1 MAVSQSIQ
9 KKFIPN
15 VKDISYLSKNFP
27 EFRQNLI
34 EFAKAYYPNT
44 YSDFNEASPGM
55 MFIEM
60 ASYVGDVLS
69 FYIDNQFKENLL
81 AYAQEKRNVVAIS
94 QALGYKPRL
103 AAPAT
108 VEASIFQIVPALG
121 AANNYDPDGR
131 FFLKILSNSTF
142 SSTTTPKQLF
152 RSTEDVN
159 FSDPLNRELRVFSRD
174 VNNAPTNYIAT
185 KKIKLLAA
193 DVRVATFSFGSAQ
206 KFSRVELSDP
216 NVISVLSVVD
226 SDGGDWTKV
235 DFLGQ
240 DVVIEERD
248 VSARQADGYISSGS
262 LEVSSPPPTKI
273 AIFRKKA
280 KRFAT
285 RVNPDLKMELW
296 FGSGTSNLSDEIIN
310 LNAGQIAN
318 SKYDQVIT
326 NAAIDPN
333 DFLDSDAFGAAPANT
348 TLTVTYLVGGG
359 VTSNVPSNTITNVE
373 NTFIGNSAADYAPTE
388 QNLFGQIVSSIAV
401 LNEEPATGGGDPET
415 VEEMRQN
422 ALGYFNAQNRVVTD
436 KDYLVRTLSLPPQ
449 FGTVAKA
456 FVAREEQLLAIGV
469 QDAFKLSVNRDDDP
483 YNNRVY
489 VDDPVVPNATNVY
502 VLGYNANRNLTQ
514 LNTLVKQNL
523 ATYLEQFRMLT
534 DDVNILDAFVVNI
547 AVDFDIVV
555 YRNYNISDVLARA
568 IDAVKDFF
576 DIDRWQINQP
586 IILNDLRLTIGS
598 VDGVQTVSNVQVT
611 NKYRFRHGRDYQEYR
626 YPINEATVDDIIY
639 PSLDPMLWELRYP
652 ESDIVGHA
660 RQ

>member
-15 VKDISYLSKNFP
+15 VKEVSYLSKNFP

-81 AYAQEKRNVVAIS
+81 AYAQERRNVVAIS

-108 VEASIFQIVPALG
+108 VEATVFQIVPALG
-121 AANNYDPDGR
+121 ATNDNDPDAR
-131 FFLKILSNSTF
+131 FFLKILRNSTF

-159 FSDPLNRELRVFSRD
+159 FSDPENRELRVFSRD
-174 VNNAPTNYIAT
+174 VNGVPTYYIAS

-193 DVRVATFSFGSAQ
+193 DVRTAQFSFGSAQ
-206 KFSRVELSDP
+206 KFSRIELSDP
-216 NVISVLSVVD
+216 NVISVLSVTD
-226 SDGGDWTKV
+226 SDGGDWTQV

-248 VSARQADGYISSGS
+248 VSARAGDGYISSGS
-262 LEVSSPPPTKI
+262 LSVSSPPPSKI
-273 AIFRKKA
+273 AVFRKKA
-280 KRFAT
+280 KRFTT

-296 FGSGTSNLSDEIIN
+296 FGSGTDNLSDEIVK

-318 SKYDQVIT
+318 TKYDQIIT
-326 NAAIDPN
+326 SAAIDPN
-333 DFLDSDAFGAAPANT
+333 DFLESDAFGVAPANT

-359 VTSNVPSNTITNVE
+359 VSSNVPSNTITVVE
-373 NTFIGNSAADYAPTE
+373 NILVGNSSADYAPTE
-388 QNLFGQIVSSIAV
+388 QNLFGTVVDSVAV

-415 VEEMRQN
+415 IEEMRQN

-456 FVAREEQLLAIGV
+456 FVAREEQLLAIGE
-469 QDAFKLSVNRDDDP
+469 QDAFRLSVNRDDDP

-523 ATYLEQFRMLT
+523 AAYLEQFRMLT
-534 DDVNILDAFVVNI
+534 DDVNILDAFIVNI
-547 AVDFDIVV
+547 GVEFDIVV

-568 IDAVKDFF
+568 IDAVKEFF
-576 DIDRWQINQP
+576 NIDNWQINQP
-586 IILNDLRLTIGS
+586 IVMNDLKLVIGS
-598 VDGVQTVSNVQVT
+598 VDGVQTVSNVQII
-611 NKYRFRHGRDYQEYR
+611 NKYRFKHGSDYQEYR
-626 YPINEATVDDIIY
+626 YPITEAMVDDIIY
-639 PSLDPMLWELRYP
+639 PSLDPMIWELRYP
-652 ESDIVGHA
+652 ETDIIGHA

>member
-273 AIFRKKA
+273 AVFRKKA
-280 KRFAT
+280 KRFTT

-373 NTFIGNSAADYAPTE
+373 NILIGNSAADYAPTE

-502 VLGYNANRNLTQ
+502 VLGYNANRNLTE

-576 DIDRWQINQP
+576 NIDNWQINQP

-626 YPINEATVDDIIY
+626 YPINEAIVDDIIY
-639 PSLDPMLWELRYP
+639 PSLDPMIWELRYP

>member
-34 EFAKAYYPNT
+34 EFAKVYYPNT

-81 AYAQEKRNVVAIS
+81 AYAQERRNVVAIS
-94 QALGYKPRL
+94 QTLGYKPRL
-103 AAPAT
+103 TAPAT
-108 VEASIFQIVPALG
+108 VEASVYQIVPALG
-121 AANNYDPDGR
+121 ATNNYDPDGR

-142 SSTTTPKQLF
+142 SSNTIPSQLF
-152 RSTEDVN
+152 RSTEDVI
-159 FSDPLNRELRVFSRD
+159 FSDPVNRELRVFSRD
-174 VNNAPTNYIAT
+174 GNGVPTNYIAT

-193 DVRVATFSFGSAQ
+193 DIRVATFSFGSAQ

-226 SDGGDWTKV
+226 TDGAGWTQV

-248 VSARQADGYISSGS
+248 VTARQADGYVSSGS
-262 LEVSSPPPTKI
+262 LEINSPPPSKI
-273 AIFRKKA
+273 AVFRKKA

-285 RVNPDLKMELW
+285 RINPDLKMELW

-333 DFLDSDAFGAAPANT
+333 DFLESDAFGVAPANT

-359 VTSNVPSNTITNVE
+359 IASNVPSNTIVSVGNLLV
-373 NTFIGNSAADYAPTE
+373 GNSAADYAPTE
-388 QNLFGQIVSSIAV
+388 QNLFAQVVNSVAV

-456 FVAREEQLLAIGV
+456 FVAREEQLLDIGD
-469 QDAFKLSVNRDDDP
+469 QNPSRLPSNRDDDP

-639 PSLDPMLWELRYP
+639 PSLDPMIWELRYS

>member
-15 VKDISYLSKNFP
+15 VKDVSYLSKNFP

-34 EFAKAYYPNT
+34 EFAKVYYPNT

-108 VEASIFQIVPALG
+108 VEASVFQIVPALG
-121 AANNYDPDGR
+121 AANNYDPDSR

-174 VNNAPTNYIAT
+174 VNGAPTNYIAT

-248 VSARQADGYISSGS
+248 VSARHADGYISSGS

-273 AIFRKKA
+273 AVFRKKA

-359 VTSNVPSNTITNVE
+359 IPSNVSSNTITVVE
-373 NTFIGNSAADYAPTE
+373 NVLVGNSAVDYAPTE
-388 QNLFGQIVSSIAV
+388 QNLFGTIVNSVAI

-456 FVAREEQLLAIGV
+456 FVAREEQLLAIGT
-469 QDAFKLSVNRDDDP
+469 QDAGKLSINRDDDP

-502 VLGYNANRNLTQ
+502 VLGYNANRNLTE

-555 YRNYNISDVLARA
+555 YRNYNMNDVLARA
-568 IDAVKDFF
+568 IDSVKDFF

-639 PSLDPMLWELRYP
+639 PSLDPMIWELRYP

>member
-34 EFAKAYYPNT
+34 EFAKVYYPNT

-60 ASYVGDVLS
+60 AAYVGDVLS

-81 AYAQEKRNVVAIS
+81 AYAQERRNVVAIS
-94 QALGYKPRL
+94 QALGYRPRL

-108 VEASIFQIVPALG
+108 VEANIYQIVPALG
-121 AANNYDPDGR
+121 AANNYDPDNR
-131 FFLKILSNSTF
+131 FFIKVLSNSTF

-159 FSDPLNRELRVFSRD
+159 FLDPLGRDLRVFSRG
-174 VNNAPTNYIAT
+174 VNNVPTTYIAT

-193 DVRVATFSFGSAQ
+193 DVKVSQFTFSSAQ
-206 KFSRVELSDP
+206 KFSRIELPDP
-216 NVISVLSVVD
+216 NVISVLSVID
-226 SDGGDWTKV
+226 SDGGQWSQV

-240 DVVIEERD
+240 DVLIDEID
-248 VSARQADGYISSGS
+248 VSVRGVDGYFASGS
-262 LEVSSPPPTKI
+262 VEVNSPPPTKI
-273 AIFRKKA
+273 AVFRKKA
-280 KRFAT
+280 KRFTT
-285 RVNPDLKMELW
+285 RVNSELKMELL
-296 FGSGTSNLSDEIIN
+296 FGSGLSNLSDEIIK

-318 SKYDQVIT
+318 SKYDQLIT
-326 NAAIDPN
+326 NASIDPN
-333 DFLDSDAFGAAPANT
+333 DFLENDAFGVAPANT

-359 VTSNVPSNTITNVE
+359 IASNVTSNTITTVE
-373 NTFIGNSAADYAPTE
+373 NLIIGNSAADFAPTE
-388 QNLFGQIVSSIAV
+388 QNLFSQVLNSVAI

-415 VEEMRQN
+415 IEEMRQN

-456 FVAREEQLLAIGV
+456 FVAREEQLLAIET
-469 QDAFKLSVNRDDDP
+469 QDATRLSVNRDDDP
-483 YNNRVY
+483 FNNRVY
-489 VDDPVVPNATNVY
+489 VDDPVVPNATNIY
-502 VLGYNANRNLTQ
+502 VLGYNASRNLTQ

-547 AVDFDIVV
+547 GVNFDIVV
-555 YRNYNISDVLARA
+555 YRNYNLSDVLART

-576 DIDRWQINQP
+576 DIDNWQINQP
-586 IILNDLRLTIGS
+586 IIMNDLRLTIGS
-598 VDGVQTVSNVQVT
+598 VDGVQTVSNVQIT
-611 NKYRFRHGRDYQEYR
+611 NKYKFKDGRDYQEFR
-626 YPINEATVDDIIY
+626 YPISEATVDDIIY
-639 PSLDPMLWELRYP
+639 PSLDPMIWELRYP
-652 ESDIVGHA
+652 ETDIVGHA

>member
-81 AYAQEKRNVVAIS
+81 VYAQEKRNVVAIS

-174 VNNAPTNYIAT
+174 VNGAPTNYIAT

-502 VLGYNANRNLTQ
+502 VLGYNANRNLTE

-639 PSLDPMLWELRYP
+639 PSLDPMIWELRYP